1 MDRAP
6 DLSCPYRQR
15 LTAWTSGTRLRIR
28 RLGIRVPPSA
38 LSKPALSGAGDS
50 GRNRDGQEL
59 RCADLL
65 RDWLAV
71 SP

>member
-1 MDRAP
+1 MPRAE
-6 DLSCPYRQR
+6 
-15 LTAWTSGTRLRIR
+15 LRIR

-38 LSKPALSGAGDS
+38 LRKRLLSRAGDS
-50 GRNRDGQEL
+50 GRNRDGQKL
-59 RCADLL
+59 RCADLF